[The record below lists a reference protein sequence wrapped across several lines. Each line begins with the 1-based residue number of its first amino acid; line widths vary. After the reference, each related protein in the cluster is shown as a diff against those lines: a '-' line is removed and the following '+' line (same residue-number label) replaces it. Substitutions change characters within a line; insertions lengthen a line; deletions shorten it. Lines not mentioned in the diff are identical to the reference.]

1 MRQMPVRRKSL
12 SNPKAATEA
21 SREKRCIASGEVK
34 DEAELIR
41 LVIGPGD
48 EVFPDIAAKLPGRG
62 IWVSANRGA
71 VEMAAKKGLFNRS
84 AGRAVKVPAGLADM
98 IEAQL
103 AARALSLLGLA
114 RRAGEVALGFDAA
127 RIALKAGRP
136 AWRFEALDGAEDG
149 RTKLDRLAEAAWGNV
164 PVVDCFTAEQ
174 LGEALGRGS
183 VVHGVLT
190 GGSQVRAFGV
200 TMGKL
205 EGFRS
210 PVA

>member
-1 MRQMPVRRKSL
+1 M
-12 SNPKAATEA
+12 
-21 SREKRCIASGEVK
+21 ASGEVK

-62 IWVSANRGA
+62 IWVSADRA
-71 VEMAAKKGLFNRS
+71 SVDTAARKGLFNRS
-84 AGRAVKVPAGLADM
+84 AGRAVKVPDGLADM

-136 AWRFEALDGAEDG
+136 AWRIEAVDGAEDG
-149 RTKLDRLAEAAWGNV
+149 RVKLDRLAQAAWGDI
-164 PVVDCFTAEQ
+164 PVAGGFTAEQ
-174 LGEALGRGS
+174 LGEALGRGT

-200 TMGKL
+200 TMRKL
-205 EGFRS
+205 EGFR
-210 PVA
+210 PPAP

>member
-1 MRQMPVRRKSL
+1 MPTRRNRRL
-12 SNPKAATEA
+12 SNPKAATQA
-21 SREKRCIASGEVK
+21 TREKRCIFSGEVK

-41 LVIGPGD
+41 LVVGPGD

-62 IWVSANRGA
+62 IWVSADRIA
-71 VEMAAKKGLFNRS
+71 VETAARKGLFNRS
-84 AGRAVKVPAGLADM
+84 AGRAVKIPDGLADI

-103 AARALSLLGLA
+103 TARALSLLGLA
-114 RRAGEVALGFDAA
+114 RRAGAVALGFDAA

-136 AWRFEALDGAEDG
+136 AWRIEAIDGAEDG
-149 RTKLDRLAEAAWGNV
+149 RTKLDRLTQAAWGEI
-164 PVVDCFTAEQ
+164 PVAGGFTAEQ

-190 GGSQVRAFGV
+190 GGAQVRAFGV

-205 EGFRS
+205 QGFRPPAS
-210 PVA
+210 

>member
-1 MRQMPVRRKSL
+1 MRRNRRL
-12 SNPKAATEA
+12 TNPKAATQA
-21 SREKRCIASGEVK
+21 IREKRCIASGAVR

-41 LVIGPGD
+41 LVVGPGD

-62 IWVSANRGA
+62 IWISADRA
-71 VEMAAKKGLFNRS
+71 SVELAARKGLFNRS
-84 AGRAVKVPAGLADM
+84 AGRAVKVPGGLADM

-136 AWRFEALDGAEDG
+136 AWRIEAVDGAEDG
-149 RTKLDRLAEAAWGNV
+149 RVKLDRLTEAAWGDV
-164 PVVDCFTAEQ
+164 PVAGGFTAEQ
-174 LGEALGRGS
+174 LGEALGRGT

-200 TMGKL
+200 TIGKL
-205 EGFRS
+205 DGFRPPAS
-210 PVA
+210 